1 MGVRK
6 SAGIVAH
13 SGTTLGALGSFCEFD
28 TTSRRVSKEGWIL
41 IWVSL
46 EAGVTSNQ
54 FTGLHTGGVIAAI
67 FLAIV
72 Y

>member
-1 MGVRK
+1 MRK

-13 SGTTLGALGSFCEFD
+13 SGTTLGALGSFCETD

-46 EAGVTSNQ
+46 EASVISNQ
-54 FTGLHTGGVIAAI
+54 FMGHHTGGVIAAI
-67 FLAIV
+67 FLAMV
-72 Y
+72 F